1 MGDDA
6 VPMIEPCKDS
16 ASKDRCLCTSM
27 KTGMRSP
34 GLYWIG
40 RVVLDSWVSEQ
51 SRDRESGG
59 LVVRIEGML
68 SIGGVGLLIL
78 GNLGCW

>member
-1 MGDDA
+1 
-6 VPMIEPCKDS
+6 
-16 ASKDRCLCTSM
+16 M
-27 KTGMRSP
+27 KAGMRSP
-34 GLYWIG
+34 GLYWNG
-40 RVVLDSWVSEQ
+40 RVGLDLWVSEQ
-51 SRDRESGG
+51 PRDRESGG